1 MPFGKFRKPAI
12 SRNNTKTK
20 PLRVRSL
27 ERVSLSS
34 PSLKASMTVEAA
46 IVLPLFIFFMAE
58 ILYVFDMIRLQS
70 RFLQALHET
79 GTVMSEYAF
88 YTEYALDDVASIADS
103 ATGTDSTSSALESL
117 LGDASGLSGYGV
129 SLVLSETYVQSS
141 AEDYLGTEYL
151 NNTCLDGGAASVSYL
166 QSQIMVNNDIIDLVA
181 DYRVKP
187 FLSIFGLDSFSM
199 QSRYY
204 GHAWTGYSIGSES
217 SQTSTDDDND
227 GQIVYITPTG
237 SVYHLSE
244 DCTYLKPSTRTISA
258 SEVDSAR
265 SSDGSK
271 YYPCEVCN
279 PTKTGTLVITED
291 GNRYHSSASC
301 SAIKRTVIEVLLS
314 QVEDTMNCCSKCGG

>member
-1 MPFGKFRKPAI
+1 MPFGTYRKPAV
-12 SRNNTKTK
+12 SRNRIRTK
-20 PLRVRSL
+20 PLRARSPR
-27 ERVSLSS
+27 RVSLPSS
-34 PSLKASMTVEAA
+34 SLKASMTVEAA

-58 ILYVFDMIRLQS
+58 ILYVFEMIRLQS
-70 RFLQALHET
+70 GFLQALHET

-88 YTEYALDDVASIADS
+88 YTEYALDDVASVIDS
-103 ATGTDSTSSALESL
+103 ATGTDTVSSALEDL
-117 LGDASGLSGYGV
+117 LGEESGLLGYGI
-129 SLVLSETYVQSS
+129 SLVLSETYVKSS
-141 AEDYLGTEYL
+141 VEDYLGETYL
-151 NNTCLDGGAASVSYL
+151 DNTCLDGGASSISYL
-166 QSQIMVNNDIIDLVA
+166 QSQIMVEDDIIDLVA

-187 FLSIFGLDSFSM
+187 FLSVFGLDSFSM

-217 SQTSTDDDND
+217 SQTSEDEEED

-244 DCTYLKPSTRTISA
+244 DCTYLKPSTQTISA

-279 PTKTGTLVITED
+279 PTKTGTVVITSD

-301 SAIKRTVIEVLLS
+301 SAIKRTVIEVQLS
-314 QVEDTMNCCSKCGG
+314 QVEDTMKCCSKCGG